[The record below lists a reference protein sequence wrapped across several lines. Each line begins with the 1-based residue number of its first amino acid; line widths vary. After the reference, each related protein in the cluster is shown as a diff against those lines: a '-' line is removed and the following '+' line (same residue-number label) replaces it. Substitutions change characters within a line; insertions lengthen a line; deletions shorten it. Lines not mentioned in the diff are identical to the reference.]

1 MNLILW
7 IAAGVLAA
15 AFLAAG
21 SMKLMQPKEKLAE
34 SGMGWTEDFS
44 PGAVKAIG
52 ALEVLAAIGLIV
64 PAALDIAP
72 DLVPFAAVGL
82 IVLMLG
88 AAVTHLRRNETQM
101 VLVNVVLIALAA
113 SVAWGRFA
121 AEPF

>member
-21 SMKLMQPKEKLAE
+21 SMKLMRPKEKLAE

>member
-21 SMKLMQPKEKLAE
+21 PMKLMQPKEKLAE

-113 SVAWGRFA
+113 FVAWGRFA

>member
-44 PGAVKAIG
+44 LGAVKAIG

-88 AAVTHLRRNETQM
+88 AAVTHLRGNETQM
-101 VLVNVVLIALAA
+101 VLVHVVLIALAA
-113 SVAWGRFA
+113 FVAWGRFA